1 MEISLSRGG
10 TVLDKDI
17 QLPLPRKGHISP
29 STFRPTSIVAKRSPI
44 LATAELLF
52 DHAAYRSHQQWDKTL
67 WHSSQDSFRHL
78 GQDSLALLSERSWG
92 HFGTS
97 ADLFGQLTKLVPK
110 CPGSE
115 VSVILSGD
123 HL

>member
-1 MEISLSRGG
+1 MQDGGWQTRKEGRNEDQDASWQPMEISLSRGG

-78 GQDSLALLSERSWG
+78 GQDSLALLSERS
-92 HFGTS
+92 
-97 ADLFGQLTKLVPK
+97 
-110 CPGSE
+110 
-115 VSVILSGD
+115 
-123 HL
+123 